1 MQYHAEMADVLN
13 LNLDDARLFIRVVEL
28 GTLSAAARERD
39 VPVSQVTRALARLEA
54 SCGVRLLH
62 RSTHGLSLTDEGDLF
77 QSAARRMLETAEVL
91 QSELTGK
98 LAGPSGWV
106 RVSVS
111 SVIAQ
116 ALITPSL
123 PSLYER
129 HPQLHLDILADDRVV
144 DMAREGV
151 DIAIRTGSPASD
163 TLVARE
169 IGKLSRGLYASPA
182 YLKTHGW
189 PRHVDDLGK
198 HRLIGN
204 SASPALNQW
213 QLGRGREATTL
224 QVSGH
229 TRTDST
235 AVVLSLVREG
245 VGIGRVV
252 NIVAGPLVARGDLV
266 PVLADLT
273 AETPVPVYAVM
284 LHERQRLPKM
294 RACID
299 HWAAWLA
306 AATFNPTGPNVK

>member
-1 MQYHAEMADVLN
+1 MQYHGDMDLN
-13 LNLDDARLFIRVVEL
+13 LNLDDVRLFIRVVEL

-54 SCGVRLLH
+54 RCGVRLLH

-91 QSELTGK
+91 HSELTGK

-116 ALITPSL
+116 ALIAPSL

-169 IGKLSRGLYASPA
+169 IGELSRGLYASPA
-182 YLKTHGW
+182 YLKNHGR
-189 PRHVDDLGK
+189 PRRIDDLGK

-204 SASPALNQW
+204 SASPALNEW
-213 QLGRGREATTL
+213 QLGRGRDATTL
-224 QVSGH
+224 HVSGH
-229 TRTDST
+229 TRTDNT

-252 NIVAGPLVARGDLV
+252 NIVAGPLVARGELV
-266 PVLADLT
+266 PVLEELA

-294 RACID
+294 RACTD

-306 AATFNPTGPNVK
+306 AAPFNPSAD

>member
-1 MQYHAEMADVLN
+1 LQ
-13 LNLDDARLFIRVVEL
+13 L
-28 GTLSAAARERD
+28 GTRVA
-39 VPVSQVTRALARLEA
+39 
-54 SCGVRLLH
+54 
-62 RSTHGLSLTDEGDLF
+62 
-77 QSAARRMLETAEVL
+77 L

-98 LAGPSGWV
+98 LAGPSGRV

-116 ALITPSL
+116 ALLTPSL

-129 HPQLHLDILADDRVV
+129 HPQLHLDILA
-144 DMAREGV
+144 
-151 DIAIRTGSPASD
+151 
-163 TLVARE
+163 
-169 IGKLSRGLYASPA
+169 
-182 YLKTHGW
+182 
-189 PRHVDDLGK
+189 DDLGK

-235 AVVLSLVREG
+235 AVALSLVREG
-245 VGIGRVV
+245 DGIGRVV
-252 NIVAGPLVARGDLV
+252 SIVAGPMVARGELV

-273 AETPVPVYAVM
+273 AETPVPVYAVL
-284 LHERQRLPKM
+284 LHMRQRLPEM

-299 HWAAWLA
+299 HWAAGLA
-306 AATFNPTGPNVK
+306 EAASPARQAERPARRTLRPTSVFAR